1 VGTPFGMSRPHSA
14 RTAFVRS
21 KSKAPAFSSDSK
33 APFSTPTAGQVEV
46 DGTGTGAEELQW
58 SLPTVTGCGSTLALG
73 LVIHAIHA
81 IRRVASLPDAALV
94 IYYIHRH
101 HTSHT
106 THHTATG
113 PRLLGTCWLS
123 WCVKAKATSI
133 CDLTPAPAASAPAQ
147 ANKAP
152 PPERGPEP
160 RRPRGRAGAPA
171 TRYPLPAPSRAPTSP
186 PPPPPPTAAPPAARR
201 ARRRAPRPPTSPSPR
216 RSSLNLSGLPA
227 LRAPLR
233 LPVPALGNWQNEPTR
248 SPVPVPSTRA
258 STLLPYPKQNSHPP
272 PPLAPLRCPFLKM
285 CVKFAGNRKRTQNVT
300 RYCKAPALQGT
311 NAGWFCETPA
321 LQNEHTSKIPA
332 LLDKKLVA
340 ETKRRRD
347 ARDGEEGRVTN

>member
-1 VGTPFGMSRPHSA
+1 VGIPFGMSRPHSA

-113 PRLLGTCWLS
+113 PRLLGTCWLF

-171 TRYPLPAPSRAPTSP
+171 TRYPPFQLPVVPQQAHHHRHRRP
-186 PPPPPPTAAPPAARR
+186 PPPPAARPTPTAQR
-201 ARRRAPRPPTSPSPR
+201 ARRAPRPPTSPSPR
-216 RSSLNLSGLPA
+216 RSSLNKWPPSSQSASPT
-227 LRAPLR
+227 PC
-233 LPVPALGNWQNEPTR
+233 PCPWQNEPTR
-248 SPVPVPSTRA
+248 TPPVSVPSTRA
-258 STLLPYPKQNSHPP
+258 PSLLPHPKQ
-272 PPLAPLRCPFLKM
+272 
-285 CVKFAGNRKRTQNVT
+285 
-300 RYCKAPALQGT
+300 
-311 NAGWFCETPA
+311 
-321 LQNEHTSKIPA
+321 I
-332 LLDKKLVA
+332 
-340 ETKRRRD
+340 
-347 ARDGEEGRVTN
+347 